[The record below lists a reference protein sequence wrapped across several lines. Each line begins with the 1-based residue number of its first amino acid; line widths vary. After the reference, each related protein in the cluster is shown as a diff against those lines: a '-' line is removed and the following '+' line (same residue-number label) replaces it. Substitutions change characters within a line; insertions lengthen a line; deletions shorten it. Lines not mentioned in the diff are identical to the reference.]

1 LGYVALCED
10 AGAACHSSKWAAGE
24 KALKPAF
31 RGSETLGN
39 FGHGVKGGGDDGH
52 GDSLFRS

>member
-1 LGYVALCED
+1 LGNVALCEN
-10 AGAACHSSKWAAGE
+10 AGATGHPSKWTARK

-39 FGHGVKGGGDDGH
+39 FGHGVKCGRDDRH